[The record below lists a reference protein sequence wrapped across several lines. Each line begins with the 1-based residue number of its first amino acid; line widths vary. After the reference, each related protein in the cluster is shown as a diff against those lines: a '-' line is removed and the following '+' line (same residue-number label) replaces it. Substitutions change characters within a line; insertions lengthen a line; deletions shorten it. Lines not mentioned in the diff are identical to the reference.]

1 MKGSTNIAVA
11 VRIRPLLNAELHA
24 GHRAEKLIVDQEKQE
39 VLYAAPPLTPSFFNE
54 KFRQY
59 KGFRFDHVFGL
70 SSHQE

>member
-39 VLYAAPPLTPSFFNE
+39 VLYAARPS
-54 KFRQY
+54 
-59 KGFRFDHVFGL
+59 H
-70 SSHQE
+70 S